1 MVQFS
6 ESSTAADPDASLML
20 QVRAGSEEA
29 FNQLVERYEDRIRGI
44 ITHLMG
50 GSAYS
55 DDLTQDVF
63 LRVFR
68 ARRTYV
74 VGAKFS
80 TWLFTI
86 VNNVVS
92 NARRGLARRKE
103 ISIYQDFAI
112 SLVSVE
118 SLSAFRQQD
127 GSPIQPA
134 ETDEIASVVR
144 GCINRLVA
152 RQRTAIELCDIQGMS
167 YSRVAKAIG
176 TTPDA
181 AKSLI
186 HRGRLNL
193 KEMLTTQVQKGN
205 LL

>member
-1 MVQFS
+1 
-6 ESSTAADPDASLML
+6 ML
-20 QVRAGSEEA
+20 QVRAGSEQA
-29 FNQLVERYEDRIRGI
+29 FNELVDRYENRVRGI

-50 GSAYS
+50 GTAYS

-63 LRVFR
+63 LRVYR
-68 ARRTYV
+68 ARRSYV

-92 NARRGLARRKE
+92 NARRSLARRRE
-103 ISIYQDFAI
+103 ISFDHAATGNRWPTNPFANVRQD
-112 SLVSVE
+112 S
-118 SLSAFRQQD
+118 
-127 GSPIQPA
+127 SPSHHA
-134 ETDEIASVVR
+134 EAAEVATLVR
-144 GCINRLVA
+144 GCINRLVP
-152 RQRTAIELCDIQGMS
+152 RQRTAVELCDIEGLS

-193 KEMLTTQVQKGN
+193 KQMLATHVLKGN
-205 LL
+205 VL

>member
-1 MVQFS
+1 MVRFS
-6 ESSTAADPDASLML
+6 NASAASDPDVQLML

-29 FNQLVERYEDRIRGI
+29 FNELVRRYEDRVRGI

-50 GSAYS
+50 GTAYS

-63 LRVFR
+63 LRVYR
-68 ARRTYV
+68 ARKSYI

-92 NARRGLARRKE
+92 NARRGLARRRE
-103 ISIYQDFAI
+103 VNFDQTATD
-112 SLVSVE
+112 
-118 SLSAFRQQD
+118 RH
-127 GSPIQPA
+127 PPA
-134 ETDEIASVVR
+134 EFIPLTRQGTAPSHHAEIEELTSLVR
-144 GCINRLVA
+144 GCISRLVP
-152 RQRTAIELCDIQGMS
+152 RQRAAIELCDIEGLS
-167 YSRVAKAIG
+167 YSRVAQAIG
-176 TTPDA
+176 TSPDA

-193 KEMLTTQVQKGN
+193 KHMLTTHVQKGN
-205 LL
+205 VI

>member
-1 MVQFS
+1 MVRFS
-6 ESSTAADPDASLML
+6 ESSAASDPDAQLML
-20 QVRAGSEEA
+20 QVRAGSEQA
-29 FNQLVERYEDRIRGI
+29 FNELIDRYEDRVRGI

-50 GSAYS
+50 GAAYS

-63 LRVFR
+63 LRVYR
-68 ARRTYV
+68 ARRSYV

-92 NARRGLARRKE
+92 NARRSLARRRE
-103 ISIYQDFAI
+103 ISFDHAATGSCWPTNPVAQVRQD
-112 SLVSVE
+112 S
-118 SLSAFRQQD
+118 
-127 GSPIQPA
+127 SPSHHA
-134 ETDEIASVVR
+134 ETAEVATLVR
-144 GCINRLVA
+144 GCINRLVP
-152 RQRTAIELCDIQGMS
+152 RQRTAVELCDIEGLS

-193 KEMLTTQVQKGN
+193 KQMLATHVLKGN
-205 LL
+205 VL